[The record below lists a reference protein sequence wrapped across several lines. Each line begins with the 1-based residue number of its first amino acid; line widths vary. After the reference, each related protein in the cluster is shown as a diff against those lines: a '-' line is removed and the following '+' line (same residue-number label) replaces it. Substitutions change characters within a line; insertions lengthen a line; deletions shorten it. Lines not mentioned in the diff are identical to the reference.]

1 MTMKTSR
8 RPADMLRAM
17 VRIRALEECLLTSPD
32 TGFQALSGEEA
43 VAVGTCAA
51 LEPGD
56 QILTSGRCVGPALA
70 RGASA
75 RDLLAD
81 PVGTRAVVT
90 GDLSAAAGL
99 ALVQQQAGSANV
111 VVCLFADGTAGAGAL
126 HQTLAFAALTKL
138 PLVFVCTS
146 RRPVSRSVGVAN
158 DNLADLASPFR
169 IFTRAVD
176 GTNLLA
182 VRNALDEAVAYARN
196 GRGPALIDCCVPTH
210 LPARDT
216 GEVFRARCPIE
227 TFAAGFGLAP
237 ELEAARLD
245 ARRGIAEAVLQLDD
259 QLQQVAA

>member
-17 VRIRALEECLLTSPD
+17 VRIRAFEEALLASS
-32 TGFQALSGEEA
+32 GAGLQALSGEEA

-56 QILTSGRCVGPALA
+56 QILTSGRSAGPALA
-70 RGASA
+70 RGQAA
-75 RDLLAD
+75 L
-81 PVGTRAVVT
+81 T
-90 GDLSAAAGL
+90 GDLSAAEGL
-99 ALVQQQAGSANV
+99 ALALQQAGSDNV
-111 VVCLFADGTAGAGAL
+111 VVYMFADGTAGAGAL
-126 HQTLAFAALTKL
+126 HQTLNFAALTKL

-158 DNLADLASPFR
+158 DNLADLASPLQ

-182 VRNALDEAVAYARN
+182 VRGALDEAVAYARN
-196 GRGPALIDCCVPTH
+196 GQGPALIDCCVSTH
-210 LPARDT
+210 LPASDA

-227 TFAAGFGLAP
+227 TFAAGFDLGP
-237 ELEAARLD
+237 ELEAARANVRREMAD
-245 ARRGIAEAVLQLDD
+245 AVQPAQVERIAA
-259 QLQQVAA
+259 